1 MLPITDFLSCTDP
14 LDEFDSLSYHQTHHA
29 KTYVTGLAAASSKT
43 VTGIAREVLPAG
55 SDRALNKFLTEYNW
69 DEDELNHERL
79 EELQNHGETR
89 WSKDGHIIIDDSVFQ
104 RTGKELPGAGSFY
117 DHSEG
122 EPVWGQDLVYAF
134 YVDHKT
140 SYPLAFRQYEKAE
153 DEGQEDEEAT
163 KYELA
168 KEIITELEEEIGV
181 PATTYLFDSW
191 FAHDSGLIKHVESYK
206 KDWIGP
212 LRSNRQVTFDG
223 EEKRVDALEES
234 IDTEEREID
243 DEVYNIW
250 TKTLPVSKLDEVR
263 LVIAEKEVDED
274 KENPV
279 KYLATNKIDAPSAHI
294 IRSYSKRWRIE
305 TFFEDSKEDLGLGGC
320 EVRDSDGAS
329 RHWHLQMLTYSLLR
343 LGSPLS
349 VSERLVSKASS
360 LRAQLEHG
368 LKEAIYNM
376 FSWVREQPDRDLDGL
391 MEEID
396 HLFLHSDGSDGCL

>member
-1 MLPITDFLSCTDP
+1 M
-14 LDEFDSLSYHQTHHA
+14 DEFDSLSYHQTQNA
-29 KTYVTGLAAASSKT
+29 KTYVTGLAATSSKT

-55 SDRALNKFLTEYNW
+55 SDRALNKFITEYNW

-89 WSKDGHIIIDDSVFQ
+89 WSKDGYIVIDDSVLQ

-122 EPVWGQDLVYAF
+122 EPVWGQDIVYAF
-134 YVDHKT
+134 YTDHKT
-140 SYPLAFRQYEKAE
+140 SYPLAFRQYEKADGEE
-153 DEGQEDEEAT
+153 DVEAT

-168 KEIITELEEEIGV
+168 QEIITELEEEIGV
-181 PATTYLFDSW
+181 PAATYLFDSW
-191 FAHDSGLIKHVESYK
+191 FAHDSGLIKHVESHQ

-212 LRSNRQVTFDG
+212 LRSNRQVTFAD
-223 EEKRVDALEES
+223 EEKRVDALAES

-250 TKTLPVSKLDEVR
+250 TKTLPVSKLGEVR
-263 LVIAEKEVDED
+263 LVITEKEVDED
-274 KENPV
+274 EENPV
-279 KYLATNKIDAPSAHI
+279 KYLATNKVDAPSAHI
-294 IRSYSKRWRIE
+294 IRSYSRRWRIE

-343 LGSPLS
+343 LGSPSS
-349 VSERLVSKASS
+349 VSDRLVSKASS

-368 LKEAIYNM
+368 LKEVIYNM
-376 FSWVREQPDRDLDGL
+376 FSWVREQPNRDPDEL
-391 MEEID
+391 MEDID
-396 HLFLHSDGSDGCL
+396 HLFLHSDGSEGCL

>member
-1 MLPITDFLSCTDP
+1 ML
-14 LDEFDSLSYHQTHHA
+14 
-29 KTYVTGLAAASSKT
+29 
-43 VTGIAREVLPAG
+43 
-55 SDRALNKFLTEYNW
+55 
-69 DEDELNHERL
+69 
-79 EELQNHGETR
+79 
-89 WSKDGHIIIDDSVFQ
+89 Q

-122 EPVWGQDLVYAF
+122 EPVWGQNLVYAF
-134 YVDHKT
+134 YTDHKT
-140 SYPLAFRQYEKAE
+140 SYPLAFRQYEKADDDEE
-153 DEGQEDEEAT
+153 DVEAT

-168 KEIITELEEEIGV
+168 QEIITELEEEIGV
-181 PATTYLFDSW
+181 PAATYLFDSW
-191 FAHDSGLIKHVESYK
+191 FAHGSELIKHVKSHR

-212 LRSNRQVTFDG
+212 LRSNRQVTFDD
-223 EEKRVDALEES
+223 EEKRVDALAES

-250 TKTLPVSKLDEVR
+250 TKTLPVSKLGEVR
-263 LVIAEKEVDED
+263 LVITEKEVDED
-274 KENPV
+274 EENPI
-279 KYLATNKIDAPSAHI
+279 KYLATNKVDAPSAHI

-305 TFFEDSKEDLGLGGC
+305 TFFEDSKGDLGLGGC

-343 LGSPLS
+343 LGSPSS

-376 FSWVREQPDRDLDGL
+376 FSWVREQPERDLDGL
-391 MEEID
+391 MEDID
-396 HLFLHSDGSDGCL
+396 HLFLHSEGSEGCL